1 MTETLDAAALSE
13 LLEAAIARHRAF
25 DFDEAERLYRAVL
38 AAEPGHAD
46 ALHNLGVLLAIQ
58 LGRPGQSLPHLEAAL
73 NADPLRPQFWF
84 SYIDALIRAGQPA
97 MAEQLLPVAQAHGL
111 PRTQVQALTER
122 LARTPMPVAQVAV
135 PVVATE
141 SETAAAM
148 ADPSAEVG
156 GPMPVAEQRALV
168 ALFDQRD
175 YVRGEARARVLLERY
190 PDEGFLWKALGSML
204 QSQGR
209 KLEALEAKQRAA
221 ALSPNDAEA
230 LCNLG
235 RAHFEMEQRGPAI
248 AALRAAIAIRPDHA
262 EAFNNLG
269 LALNADGEVAQA
281 AGCFE
286 RAVAI
291 QPGFAEALNNLSGI
305 YVTQGQIDAAVD
317 VLSRAVAAKPN
328 YRVAFDN
335 LLFAMNYHPDASAET
350 IYEAYAAYDQAFG
363 APQRAHW
370 QAHTNLPA
378 AGRRLRVGYVSP
390 DFRLHACSFFMD
402 PLLAGH
408 DRQAFEVYAYAEL
421 RDEGDGVTQRTRALV
436 DHWVLTHGLSD
447 QALAERI
454 RADGIDILVDLAGH
468 TKGNRLDAFA
478 LKPAPVS
485 LSWMGFGYTTGLSAI
500 DYYLTD
506 EANAPAGCEHL
517 FAEIPWRLPDTP
529 FAVYRPG
536 PGMGAVGSS
545 PAQRTQCI
553 TFGTLTRGIRIN
565 DHTIR
570 AWSQIL
576 QRVPQSRLVIDSRS
590 FVDPAFADAL
600 AERFASCGI
609 ERARLQIGCHSPPWD
624 LLREIDIGLD
634 CFPHNSGTTLFE
646 MLYMGVPVVTLAGR
660 PSVGRIGSAILQGLG
675 RPDWIAH
682 TEAEYVDK
690 VVTLAQDIPA
700 LAALRAGLRAQMVAS
715 PLMDERRFVQA
726 VEAAFR
732 EMFAR
737 WSAAQGQPQA
747 PAAGAQIDAD
757 LAELQAE
764 LLYNEGNNLH
774 AQGRTAEAEA
784 RWLAA
789 LTLCPNHADVH
800 NNLGML
806 QQEQGRPEEAE
817 ASYRAALQARP
828 DHALA
833 HHNLGNVLQ
842 HLGELGEAV
851 ACYQRALSLGLDSP
865 HLFDNLLFLLNYE
878 PDLDAAT
885 IFAAYEDYDR
895 RFGRPHQK
903 SWRPHANA
911 RDSRR
916 RLKVGYVSPDFR
928 QHACSLFLE
937 PLLAAHDKR
946 AVEVW
951 AYAELSR
958 DDDTTRRYQGHV
970 DHWVATHGMSDGAMA
985 ERIRADGIDVLVDVA
1000 GHTVGNRLGVFA
1012 RKPAPVSL
1020 SWLGFGTTTG
1030 LRAIDYYLADATS
1043 VPFGSEAVFSEEP
1056 WRLPVGW
1063 VYRPAPGMGEV
1074 GPLPA
1079 QRRGSVTFGTL
1090 SRSIRINQHTVR
1102 VWSQILVQVPGS
1114 RLVIDSR
1121 NFTEAQTCE
1130 RVLARFA
1137 EQGIAADRL
1146 AIGCHSPPW
1155 DVLRD
1160 IDIGLD
1166 CFPHNS
1172 GTTLFEMLYMG
1183 LPVVTLAARPSVGR
1197 IGSAILQGLGR
1208 AEWIAA
1214 TEAEY
1219 VRKVVALAQD
1229 LPALAALRASLRP
1242 QMQASPLMDEAGFAR
1257 SVEQAYR
1264 AMFQRFDERTA
1275 PYAEPAA
1282 TEPSPQDAE
1291 TLARLFRERR
1301 LPEGEQLAREL
1312 SQRFPD
1318 SGFVWK
1324 ALGVMLQAQGKSE
1337 EALRAKRRAA
1347 DLRPDDAEVFCNLG
1361 HALQDTGRFAE
1372 AEQVLARA
1380 LVLRPNYLEAFNNL
1394 AITYQKQGRLDESL
1408 ANFERALALQPGHE
1422 DIYGNFLF
1430 TLNYHPDRGADEIF
1444 GAYREY
1450 DRRFGQPHRGAWKRY
1465 ANPRSAQRRL
1475 KVGYVSP
1482 DFREHAVARFLEPLL
1497 AAHDKGAVEVW
1508 AYADLGRADAVSAR
1522 YEGHVDHWVATRQ
1535 LDDAAL
1541 ADRIRA
1547 DGIDVLV
1554 DVAGHTVGNRLGVF
1568 ARKPAPVSLSWL
1580 GFGYTT
1586 GLTAVDYYLTDA
1598 ASAPAGSE
1606 ALFSETPWRLPVSWV
1621 YRPADGMGE
1630 VGPLPALHN
1639 GCITLGTLTRSVR
1652 INHHTLRVW
1661 SQILHRLPQARLVI
1675 DSRSYA
1681 DASAQQAL
1689 VAQFETLGIA
1699 ADRLAI
1705 GFHSP
1710 PWDVLRGIDI
1720 ALDCFPHN
1728 SGTTLF
1734 ESLYM
1739 GVPFVT
1745 LAARPSVGRLGSAV
1759 LHGLGHP
1766 EWVAE
1771 DEAGYIARVLE
1782 LAQDLPRL
1790 AELRAGLRQQ
1800 MATSALMDE
1809 AGFARQVERAYE
1821 QMFAQ
1826 WCQGDAD
1833 PVVALVQRAQA
1844 LYHRGNVEHDEG
1856 QLDQA
1861 VASLRQAVQ
1870 LVPELA
1876 EAHTNLGL
1884 VLQQQGQLAEAEAC
1898 YRASLAQ
1905 RPECAL
1911 VHYNLG
1917 TNLRAQGRP
1926 AEAERAFRD
1935 ALALDATLRPAQV
1948 LLDRVMQEQGLWIE
1962 SEVYWRDAVRDR
1974 PEQSD
1979 GYLQLAAVLRRQNR
1993 HAEAIACLQHALQV
2007 VPEKA
2012 ALHQHLSTAYR
2023 EQRRYA
2029 EAEQSCRRALELDP
2043 DSALAWNNLASVWN
2057 AMQRLEEAESGFRK
2071 ALALDHQ
2078 LAPAYGNLGIVL
2090 QNQGRQQEAEAA
2102 MRQGLAL
2109 QPDDMTGHGNLLF
2122 VLNYHPDKTAEQ
2134 VFDEYRLHDQMF
2146 YAAHRRDWRPHANTS
2161 ARGRPLKIG
2170 YVSPDFRHH
2179 SCAYFVEPLLARH
2192 DHSAVTVYAYAE
2204 LQQEDSAS
2212 TRYRSL
2218 VDYWVPTLGLSDAAL
2233 AERIRADGIDI
2244 LVDIAGHTA
2253 GNRLGVFA
2261 RKPAPVSVSWLGY
2274 GTTTGLSAIDY
2285 YLTDAQH
2292 VPAGSERY
2300 FSETPWRL
2308 PVGWVYRPPALSQT
2322 GEPGLSPAQRNGHV
2336 TFGTLTRAVRVND
2349 ATVRVWSE
2357 LLHRVP
2363 GSRLVVDSRSYQ
2375 DDRTQQALARR
2386 FAAHGIAVER
2396 LSIGCSSSG
2405 WEPLRGIDISLDCF
2419 PHNSGTTLFESLY
2432 MGVPFVTLVGQ
2443 AGVGSLGDA
2452 ILQGIG
2458 HPEWVAHSE
2467 QAYLDKAVALAMDV
2481 PRLVALRAGLRAQM
2495 QASPLMDEIGYA
2507 RAVEDAYRQMFARWE
2522 QDNKE
2527 KTP

>member
-1 MTETLDAAALSE
+1 MTETLDAASPTALLGE
-13 LLEAAIARHRAF
+13 AIAQHRAF
-25 DFDEAERLYRAVL
+25 EFAYAERLYLAVL
-38 AAEPGHAD
+38 AQEPRHAD
-46 ALHNLGVLLAIQ
+46 ALHNLGVLYAIG
-58 LGRPGQSLPHLEAAL
+58 LGRADDALPYFEAAL
-73 NADPLRPQFWF
+73 NEGASRPQFWF
-84 SYIDALIRAGQPA
+84 SYIDALIRAGQA
-97 MAEQLLPVAQAHGL
+97 GLAEQLLPMAQANGL
-111 PRTQVQALTER
+111 PRTQIQALAER
-122 LARTPMPVAQVAV
+122 LARARPVTPAPAPLPQAGV
-135 PVVATE
+135 PAE
-141 SETAAAM
+141 GTAAE
-148 ADPSAEVG
+148 SAAG
-156 GPMPVAEQRALV
+156 SPVPQAEQHALV
-168 ALFDQRD
+168 ALFQRRD
-175 YVRGEARARVLLERY
+175 YARGEAQARALIARH
-190 PDEGFLWKALGSML
+190 PDDGFLWKVLGSML
-204 QSQGR
+204 QSLGR
-209 KLEALEAKQRAA
+209 KQEALAAKQRAA
-221 ALSPNDAEA
+221 ALSPRDAEA

-235 RAHFEMEQRGPAI
+235 RAHFELEQRAPAI
-248 AALRAAIAIRPDHA
+248 AALRAAIAVNPDYA

-269 LALNADGEVAQA
+269 LALNADGQVAEA

-286 RAVAI
+286 RAVALR
-291 QPGFAEALNNLSGI
+291 PGFAEALNNLSGI

-317 VLSRAVAAKPN
+317 VLSRAVAAKPD
-328 YRVAFDN
+328 YRVASDN

-363 APQRAHW
+363 APQRPHW

-485 LSWMGFGYTTGLSAI
+485 LSWMGFGYTTGLTAI

-506 EANAPAGCEHL
+506 EVNAPVGCEHL
-517 FAEIPWRLPDTP
+517 FSETPWRLSGTP

-545 PAQRTQCI
+545 PAQGTQRI

-570 AWSQIL
+570 TWSQIL

-682 TEAEYVDK
+682 TEAEYADK
-690 VVTLAQDIPA
+690 VVALAQDIPA

-764 LLYNEGNNLH
+764 LLYNEGNSLH

-806 QQEQGRPEEAE
+806 QQEQGRPEQAE

-1043 VPFGSEAVFSEEP
+1043 VPPGSEAVFSEDP

-1121 NFTEAQTCE
+1121 NFMEAQTCE
-1130 RVLARFA
+1130 RLLARFA

-1208 AEWIAA
+1208 AEWIAT

-1229 LPALAALRASLRP
+1229 LPTLAAMRASLRP

-1264 AMFQRFDERTA
+1264 AMFQRFGERTA

-1301 LPEGEQLAREL
+1301 LPEGEQLAREM

-1380 LVLRPNYLEAFNNL
+1380 LVLKPNYLEAFNNL

-1430 TLNYHPDRGADEIF
+1430 TLNYHPDRGADEVF

-1606 ALFSETPWRLPVSWV
+1606 ALFSETPWRLPISWV
-1621 YRPADGMGE
+1621 YRPAEGMGE
-1630 VGPLPALHN
+1630 VGPLPALRN
-1639 GCITLGTLTRSVR
+1639 GCVTLGTLTRSVR

-1790 AELRAGLRQQ
+1790 AELRAGLRQH

-1809 AGFARQVERAYE
+1809 AGFARQVERAYQ

-1844 LYHRGNVEHDEG
+1844 LYHRGNIEHDEG

-1861 VASLRQAVQ
+1861 AVSLRQAVQ

-1905 RPECAL
+1905 RPESAL

-2007 VPEKA
+2007 VPEEA

-2071 ALALDHQ
+2071 ALALDPR

-2443 AGVGSLGDA
+2443 AGVGSLGGA

-2458 HPEWVAHSE
+2458 HPEWVAYSE

-2481 PRLVALRAGLRAQM
+2481 PRLVALRAGLRALM

-2527 KTP
+2527 KTL